1 MRKIFLAILLAMPM
15 LLSAQGIAVYDAQ
28 AVFQAMSERA
38 DAETQ
43 LQATSARLQ
52 QEYKQMQADFDRK
65 YADYQTLAADA
76 TTPTSIKERRMQEI
90 LEGDKKIQAFQKRAE
105 AEIAQ
110 LRDELTAPLRA
121 AINAAVKEV
130 GDESGYAVILDKS
143 VTQYIGTT
151 TPDVTE
157 RVKAKLGIR

>member
-1 MRKIFLAILLAMPM
+1 M

-90 LEGDKKIQAFQKRAE
+90 LEGDKKIQTF
-105 AEIAQ
+105 I
-110 LRDELTAPLRA
+110 DEDFA
-121 AINAAVKEV
+121 
-130 GDESGYAVILDKS
+130 
-143 VTQYIGTT
+143 
-151 TPDVTE
+151 
-157 RVKAKLGIR
+157 

>member
-1 MRKIFLAILLAMPM
+1 MPM

-143 VTQYIGTT
+143 VTQYIGAT